1 MKSPLRVMRI
11 SLIVCLLTTF
21 SIAQTPQENAWT
33 TLDGGLINK
42 AWEKRVK
49 AVSVLGE
56 LTGDKRAE
64 DAALIALKDDR
75 AEVRGAAAQSL
86 GEMGAKRAIPQL
98 LEMISDKEPAVILA
112 AARSLITLDDNR
124 GYNAFYAVLTG
135 ETKTGTSLTDQQKK
149 TLKDPKKMAGL
160 GLQVGVGFVPF
171 GGLAMGGYKLLTKD
185 DTSPVLAGAALVL
198 AKDPDPKSGQAL
210 ADAASQQEKWLVR
223 AAAFDAIAKR
233 GEPSLLPTTV
243 DGLQDKQDE
252 VQYSAAGALL
262 RLSDIQAQRAH
273 PKPTPKRKAP
283 AKKSQ

>member
-42 AWEKRVK
+42 SWEKRVK

-56 LTGDKRAE
+56 LTGDEKAE
-64 DAALIALKDDR
+64 EVALTALKDDR

-86 GEMGAKRAIPQL
+86 GEMGAKSAIPQL
-98 LEMISDKEPAVILA
+98 MATISDKEPAVILA
-112 AARSLITLDDNR
+112 AARSLITLGDNR

-160 GLQVGVGFVPF
+160 GLQVGVGFIPF
-171 GGLAMGGYKLLTKD
+171 GGLAMGGYKMLTKD

-210 ADAASQQEKWLVR
+210 ANAASQQEKWLVR

-233 GEPSLLPTTV
+233 GDPSLLPTAV
-243 DGLQDKQDE
+243 DGLQDTQDE
-252 VQYSAAGALL
+252 VQYSAAGAVLH
-262 RLSDIQAQRAH
+262 LSDIQAQRAR
-273 PKPTPKRKAP
+273 PKPAPKRKAP
-283 AKKSQ
+283 AKKSR